1 MRGLTSRVDPIPNC
15 INVPFPAQS
24 ECELRPSAHTALGT
38 FAKTASSTWTSP
50 ASLTFSPLP
59 MITPPRVFFVAG
71 GKHVC
76 INGPV
81 RTDESAEY
89 LLNLVNVPPERNND
103 GGVGGGIRQVS
114 NRSGVHRLRMHIQRQ
129 SNIDGNDGGRK
140 TYPFHND
147 ERGITREG
155 SVGYI
160 AIKKRSVARVQPEGT
175 RLCKE
180 GNEVPRQAK

>member
-1 MRGLTSRVDPIPNC
+1 MGDPRVVDL
-15 INVPFPAQS
+15 Q
-24 ECELRPSAHTALGT
+24 
-38 FAKTASSTWTSP
+38 
-50 ASLTFSPLP
+50 PLP
-59 MITPPRVFFVAG
+59 DDHATEGLLCGG
-71 GKHVC
+71 GKHGG

-81 RTDESAEY
+81 RTDESAED
-89 LLNLVNVPPERNND
+89 LFNLVDVYPEGNND
-103 GGVGGGIRQVS
+103 GGVGGGIHQVS

-129 SNIDGNDGGRK
+129 SNIDGNDRGRK